1 MLFSEIFIVIG
12 ASMVV
17 LALAVLFG
25 TVLMDLFIE
34 DTTTSQPNHN
44 YSYDINEH
52 QNYWDADK

>member
-34 DTTTSQPNHN
+34 DTPTRQANDN

>member
-17 LALAVLFG
+17 LALAVLLG
-25 TVLMDLFIE
+25 LFVMSFFVD
-34 DTTTSQPNHN
+34 DTTTGQPNDN

>member
-1 MLFSEIFIVIG
+1 
-12 ASMVV
+12 MVV

>member
-1 MLFSEIFIVIG
+1 
-12 ASMVV
+12 MVV

-25 TVLMDLFIE
+25 TVLMDLFVE
-34 DTTTSQPNHN
+34 DTPTGQPNHN